1 VTDGRKWKS
10 LSKKRYACA
19 IGSDREKREDRG
31 MRIVICVCLID
42 DDVVEAGTCCTWIF
56 HFMFF
61 IFFPTPS
68 TSQHPLSFISVVFFC
83 RHSNDKTLNF
93 GY

>member
-31 MRIVICVCLID
+31 MRIVSVLLMMMLWKLVLAARGYFILCSSS
-42 DDVVEAGTCCTWIF
+42 
-56 HFMFF
+56 FF
-61 IFFPTPS
+61 
-68 TSQHPLSFISVVFFC
+68 QHHQHHNI
-83 RHSNDKTLNF
+83 R
-93 GY
+93 